1 MRDIMALLQD
11 ASVLQIGREAE
22 RAYYLPYSCKTA
34 ALDGGESDMVLP
46 LNGMWGFA
54 YYSRVFDVEET
65 VFAPDY
71 QFHDTIPVP
80 SNWQLHGYDVPQY
93 TNVEYPI
100 PVDAPFVPDDNPAG
114 VYARDFEIPADWDG
128 RQMYL
133 RFEGV
138 APCLLVYI
146 NGQEIGYSQGSH
158 LPSEF
163 DITAYIKTGKNR
175 LTVLVAKWCAGTYLE
190 DQDFYRLSGIF
201 RDVYILSRPKT
212 HLWDYFIHTDLDA
225 AYRNAQIT
233 VDFTFL
239 DGKAEVLVELYAPDG
254 KRVAG
259 GPDGFDVADA
269 MLWTAETPQLYTL
282 LLFCNGEWVCEKFG
296 IRKVE
301 VSTRGELLING
312 VSVKL
317 KGVNRHDMHPDYGY
331 VTPLP
336 LLEEE
341 LKNMRRLNIN
351 TIRTSHYPNT
361 PEFYQLCDKYGFYV
375 VDETDIENHGYTTCF
390 SGEDDQYQPFDSRWP
405 CQNPMFREAYLDR
418 ARRMVER
425 DKNRACVFMWS
436 MGNESG
442 YGENHILMSEWIRSR
457 DRSRLLHY
465 EGANVAGNP
474 DTVDVVSYMYPQL
487 ADLEKQAN
495 NNDMR
500 PVFLCEYCHAMGN
513 GPGDMRDYWE
523 LFEKYPK
530 LIGGCIWEWADHSI
544 KQDGR
549 YLYGGDFGETPHDGN
564 FCVDGLVFPDR
575 SFKAGSKNAKAVY
588 QYIRARYL
596 GDGKIEVENRHNF
609 IDLRG
614 YRMVVTLVCDE
625 QETVVGQ
632 ADLTAAPGWCEVV
645 QMPFA
650 TPASCRYGVYLTMSF
665 QLKED
670 TWYADAG
677 YEVAFC
683 QAELPVPR
691 RQDITAAGG
700 QLSVVETRE
709 HITVSGKGFSC
720 AFHKL
725 YGYMDSLQ
733 KGGEEL
739 LASRAKVSVWR
750 APTDNDRYI
759 KLQWGSYY
767 ENYRSNA
774 GMNLGYNKCYGI
786 RLAEQSESRVVIETD
801 TAIVTNAKAPLVVVH
816 TVYTVTPDG
825 KIAHDIQAKVLDSAP
840 YLPRFGMEYTFV
852 KGMEQLAYFGM
863 GPDENYQDMQAHTR
877 MGYFMSTVSAQYV
890 PYIMPQ
896 EHGNHTRV
904 RLVRLSGGADTA
916 VQVTGD
922 NLEMSALHYT
932 AQDLDCARHDW
943 ELQPR
948 EETVLR
954 IDYRVSGIGSGSCG
968 PQLLEKYRLSEKQMS
983 YQFVMQLL

>member
-1 MRDIMALLQD
+1 MRDMMALLQD
-11 ASVLQIGREAE
+11 ASVLQIGREPE
-22 RAYYLPYSCKTA
+22 RAYYLPYSSKTA
-34 ALDGGESDMVLP
+34 ALDCGDSDLTLS
-46 LNGMWGFA
+46 LNGEWGFA
-54 YYSRVFDVEET
+54 YYNRVFDVEDE
-65 VFAPDY
+65 VFSPDHA
-71 QFHDTIPVP
+71 FAETIPVP

-114 VYARDFEIPADWDG
+114 VYGRDFDIPADWNG
-128 RQMYL
+128 RQVYL

-138 APCLLVYI
+138 APCLLVYV
-146 NGQEIGYSQGSH
+146 NGQEVGYSQGSH

-163 DITAYIKTGKNR
+163 DITPYIKAGKNR

-190 DQDFYRLSGIF
+190 DQDFYRMSGIF

-225 AYRNAQIT
+225 ACRNARIT
-233 VDFTFL
+233 VDYTL
-239 DGKAEVLVELYAPDG
+239 SGGGEDVTMELYAPDG
-254 KRVAG
+254 KPIAG
-259 GPDGFDVADA
+259 DSSGFDVKDA
-269 MLWTAETPQLYTL
+269 VLWTAETPHLYTL
-282 LLFCNGEWVCEKFG
+282 LFHCNGEWICEKVG

-301 VSTRGELLING
+301 VSEKGELLING

-331 VTPLP
+331 VTPRN
-336 LLEEE
+336 LLEQE
-341 LKNMRRLNIN
+341 LIDMRRLNIN

-361 PEFYQLCDKYGFYV
+361 PEFYKLCDKYGFYV

-390 SGEDDQYQPFDSRWP
+390 SGEDYQYQPFNNRWP

-442 YGENHILMSEWIRSR
+442 YGENHILMSKWIRSR
-457 DRSRLLHY
+457 DTSRLVHY
-465 EGANVAGNP
+465 EGANVVGNP

-487 ADLEKQAN
+487 ADLEKWAT

-530 LIGGCIWEWADHSI
+530 LIGGCIWEWADHSV
-544 KQDGR
+544 KRDGK

-575 SFKAGSKNAKAVY
+575 SLKAGSKNAKAVY

-609 IDLRG
+609 IDLCG

-625 QETVVGQ
+625 TEMVVGETE
-632 ADLTAAPGWCEVV
+632 LSAAPGKSEVV
-645 QMPFA
+645 QVPFDMPKA
-650 TPASCRYGVYLTMSF
+650 CALGAYLTMSF
-665 QLKED
+665 RLKES
-670 TWYADAG
+670 TWYAEAG

-691 RQDITAAGG
+691 KPRQIPATGTLAVTE
-700 QLSVVETRE
+700 SKER
-709 HITVSGKGFSC
+709 ITVSGDGFSYG
-720 AFHKL
+720 FHKL
-725 YGYMDSLQ
+725 YGVIDSLQ
-733 KGGEEL
+733 KDGKEL
-739 LASRAKVSVWR
+739 LAARAKVSAWR

-759 KLQWGSYY
+759 KLKWGSYY
-767 ENYRSNA
+767 ENYRNNA
-774 GMNLGYNKCYGI
+774 GMNLSYNKCYGI
-786 RLAEQSESRVVIETD
+786 RLAEQSENRVVIAAD

-816 TVYTVTPDG
+816 TVYTITPDG
-825 KIAHDIQAKVLDSAP
+825 GIVHDIQGRVLDSAP

-852 KGMEQLAYFGM
+852 KGAEQLEYFGM
-863 GPDENYQDMQAHTR
+863 GPDENYQDMHAHAR
-877 MGYFMSTVSAQYV
+877 MGYFSSTVSEQYV

-896 EHGNHTRV
+896 EHGNHTGV
-904 RLVRLSGGADTA
+904 RLVRLACGKGT
-916 VQVTGD
+916 VEVTGD
-922 NLEMSALHYT
+922 ELEMSALHYT
-932 AQDLDCARHDW
+932 ARDLDCAQHDW
-943 ELQPR
+943 ELTPR
-948 EETVLR
+948 DETILR

-968 PQLLEKYRLSEKQMS
+968 PQLLEKYRLSEKQVS
-983 YQFVMQLL
+983 YRFVMRLL